1 MEDAVDLGLK
11 LLSDRESQARKFRK
25 REERNQRKQ
34 EILGFG
40 LDLFNQHLANKAD
53 SYMENEEVYAARANQ
68 QRN

>member
-40 LDLFNQHLANKAD
+40 LD
-53 SYMENEEVYAARANQ
+53 
-68 QRN
+68 